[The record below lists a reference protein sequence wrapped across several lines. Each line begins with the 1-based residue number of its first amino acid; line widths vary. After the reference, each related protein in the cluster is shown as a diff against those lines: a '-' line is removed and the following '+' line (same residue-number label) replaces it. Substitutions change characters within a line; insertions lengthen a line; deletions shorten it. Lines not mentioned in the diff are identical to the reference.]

1 MSDLQVALHLSS
13 TAVYTVVG
21 YATGTPEQPKIKV
34 SAVGLARTD
43 AFIGGKIERR
53 EHLLSAIHK
62 SLQEASDMAG
72 VNIHEV
78 CLSFT
83 SPLMTS
89 MNDIEVVNLHKS
101 EINATVQQSDLYHAK
116 ELIADKLR
124 DEDYTLLQSC
134 QQLTYLDGTQEVKDP
149 IGMYADK
156 ISVANHVMALP
167 ANYYIQV
174 LDVVSATG
182 VSVGATLFDGVVS
195 AEYALS
201 KEEKDRGVCFID
213 IGLGTTNICVYR
225 NGLLLFSDCLDV
237 GGQTVTFD
245 ISTELGLSVFEAESL
260 KCQQG
265 TVRLDPAKR
274 ASFVTL
280 KRRLG
285 GESTVSL
292 RRLSSVIVARYDDI
306 FMRISKRLDDLNL
319 SSLIEA
325 GVVLAGGGSQMD
337 GLSYFVARQWGT
349 QVRII
354 NTNGYVSICPKN
366 LTDDNIKLIN
376 GYLKDNKLHS
386 VIGSL
391 LYQNSEQ
398 FIKDSYG
405 EVLVQDGL
413 TNKVSEGWQNFTNR
427 IKKWF

>member
-43 AFIGGKIERR
+43 AFVGGKIERR
-53 EHLLSAIHK
+53 EHLLSAVYK
-62 SLQEASDMAG
+62 SLQEAGDMAG

-78 CLSFT
+78 CLSFA
-83 SPLMTS
+83 SPLMIS
-89 MNDIEVVNLHKS
+89 MNDMQKLSLHKS
-101 EINATVQQSDLYHAK
+101 RAHTTVQQSDLYRAK

-124 DEDYTLLQSC
+124 AEDYTLLQSC
-134 QQLTYLDGTQEVKDP
+134 QLLSYLDGVQEVKDP
-149 IGMYADK
+149 IGMHANE

-167 ANYYIQV
+167 ANYHAQI
-174 LDVVSATG
+174 LDVVNSAEA
-182 VSVGATLFDGVVS
+182 SVGVTLFDGVVS
-195 AEYALS
+195 AEYALT
-201 KEEKDRGVCFID
+201 KEEKERGVCFID
-213 IGLGTTNICVYR
+213 IGLGTTKVCVYR
-225 NGLLLFSDCLDV
+225 GGSLLFSDCLDV

-245 ISTELGLSVFEAESL
+245 IATELGLSVSEAESL
-260 KCQQG
+260 KHQQG
-265 TVRLDPAKR
+265 TVQLDPAKR
-274 ASFVTL
+274 AAFVTL

-292 RRLSSVIVARYDDI
+292 RRLSSVIAARYDDI
-306 FMRISKRLDDLNL
+306 FMRISKRLDDLGL
-319 SSLIEA
+319 SSQIEA
-325 GVVLAGGGSQMD
+325 GVVLAGGATQID
-337 GLSYFVARQWGT
+337 GLSYFVGRQWGLP
-349 QVRII
+349 VRMMT
-354 NTNGYVSICPKN
+354 TNGCVSICPKN
-366 LTDDNIKLIN
+366 LTDDNIALLN

-391 LYQNSEQ
+391 LYQNGEQ

-405 EVLVQDGL
+405 EVSAQNKL
-413 TNKVSEGWQNFTNR
+413 TNKVSEGWQVFTNQ